1 MFEIL
6 VIVAFIFLVVKFL
19 RLAFKIAWGLAKI
32 VAFLLFIL
40 ALPALLICVLF
51 ASGLVLLLPLVLIG
65 IAIALLGASG

>member
-19 RLAFKIAWGLAKI
+19 GLAFKIAWGVAKI

-51 ASGLVLLLPLVLIG
+51 ASGLVLLLPLVLIV